1 MIYTIAKVKVDNYV
15 SVIER
20 PIVLYRGDKNVEIQ
34 FELYENTFKQY
45 FRESTDGAN
54 IILNMDASFGQLVIQ
69 RPDGT
74 AIFSEVAETLE
85 GRVVLTV
92 TAEMIDELT
101 ELGLYTFQIRL
112 FNDDQTSRV
121 TLPPVYEGIDIQ
133 EPIAIE
139 E

>member
-1 MIYTIAKVKVDNYV
+1 
-15 SVIER
+15 
-20 PIVLYRGDKNVEIQ
+20 
-34 FELYENTFKQY
+34 
-45 FRESTDGAN
+45 
-54 IILNMDASFGQLVIQ
+54 MDASFGQLVIQ

-74 AIFSEVAETLE
+74 AIFSEIAETLE